1 MSTRNKMDFESNT
14 VKQLRIIAKERGVK
28 GYWSLRRADLIAKI
42 KSTEVSK
49 TNEAKYDH
57 ILDAPVPD
65 IGAPLLVPTS
75 TVRKMADK
83 AKSVARTFV
92 KDVANWI
99 ESYIPVE
106 PKRIANEK
114 LDALITW
121 VNAFPSKFFQK
132 KPTIRKINTALH
144 GTTSQ
149 YTVDGIS
156 GVDAES
162 FLNTVKPQVID
173 LLVKN
178 RQVKVRF
185 VLTCDMERVDMK
197 TGEVIVAQPHFSSK
211 NVVNLDSTDVNEI
224 YANSVDKVLESMAHF
239 QMQGSNWR
247 FTAVVRFDIHN
258 IVYKPLKG
266 SSDIPL
272 PEKLASKKA
281 IINLKNDDCECFKW
295 CITRA
300 LNPSNNHPE
309 RITKDLIEQ
318 SNELNWSGIEFPVAA
333 NANIINKFERNNNIS
348 VNVFGYDK
356 DVYPLYL
363 SKLCSDRPI
372 DLLLISDGEQKHYCL
387 IKNFNRLMAVKTK
400 NSTRSM
406 HYCRRCLTGYERIE
420 ALVKHTEY
428 CSQHDAQKIELP
440 EPGTMLSFKNY
451 NRSMRV
457 PFVVYADFESFIK
470 PIATCQPDP
479 NTSFTNKYQMHVP
492 SSFCYYI
499 KCFDDSVYSRDP
511 VMFTAENEDDDV
523 AQIFLDSLIKDIKQI
538 YNQFKFKKPM
548 IFGKTEQKCFSE
560 ATNCHICGGELD
572 EDRVRDHCHI
582 TGKFRGAAHNICNL

>member
-1 MSTRNKMDFESNT
+1 MNMGLKNISSHIYKEMSACNKMDFESNT

-28 GYWSLRRADLIAKI
+28 GYWSMRKADLIAKI

-57 ILDAPVPD
+57 ILDASVPN
-65 IGAPLLVPTS
+65 IGAPILVPKS

-83 AKSVARTFV
+83 VKSVVSTFV
-92 KDVANWI
+92 KDIANWI

-114 LDALITW
+114 LNALKTW
-121 VNAFPSKFFQK
+121 VKAFPSKFFQK
-132 KPTIRKINTALH
+132 KPTIHKIPTIRKVNTALD

-162 FLNTVKPQVID
+162 FLNIVKPQVID
-173 LLVKN
+173 LLVEN

-197 TGEVIVAQPHFSSK
+197 TGEKIKSQPHFSSK
-211 NVVNLDSTDVNEI
+211 NALNLDSTDVNEI
-224 YANSVDKVLESMAHF
+224 YANSVDKVLESIAHF

-247 FTAVVRFDIHN
+247 FTAVVRLDIHN

-266 SSDIPL
+266 SSYIPL

-300 LNPSNNHPE
+300 LNPSNNNPE
-309 RITKDLIEQ
+309 RITKDLIKK

-363 SKLCSDRPI
+363 SKWCSDRLI

-387 IKNFNRLMAVKTK
+387 IKNFNRLMVVKTK
-400 NSTRSM
+400 NSKHSM
-406 HYCRRCLTGYERIE
+406 YYCRRCLTGYERIE

-470 PIATCQPDP
+470 PIT
-479 NTSFTNKYQMHVP
+479 T
-492 SSFCYYI
+492 
-499 KCFDDSVYSRDP
+499 
-511 VMFTAENEDDDV
+511 
-523 AQIFLDSLIKDIKQI
+523 
-538 YNQFKFKKPM
+538 
-548 IFGKTEQKCFSE
+548 
-560 ATNCHICGGELD
+560 
-572 EDRVRDHCHI
+572 
-582 TGKFRGAAHNICNL
+582 